1 MQAVFLQL
9 LTFLQISL
17 KAPSGPCNVK
27 LQMVQKFVLLISFWE
42 QMAGRKYDEARILER
57 TCWLAGK
64 QLEENWY
71 NHRGDGL
78 DLQCWWCIWY
88 VSFLQVLN
96 LFSLTNPDADLQMSP
111 VCWGSKRYL
120 VHLPSGSA
128 IKYIV
133 YKENMFEWSVSVFM
147 VYDITFQYL
156 RILLIWWWLFRMQ
169 ENRLLVSVG
178 ATAKRYPHRNC
189 TSFQK
194 WPLDTRY
201 HGTLERSRVKE
212 TWKCYLSPSGECRP
226 LASHRQSQRL
236 DCHHGSYSS
245 QAFKVANSFSLP
257 RLISSPPL
265 HPRGLPLVI
274 SLFWA
279 LKCSN
284 WLCMTLSFQFSVLS
298 RQGLSCMQ

>member
-1 MQAVFLQL
+1 MWNFRWCRNL
-9 LTFLQISL
+9 FSWFRFE
-17 KAPSGPCNVK
+17 S
-27 LQMVQKFVLLISFWE
+27 
-42 QMAGRKYDEARILER
+42 R
-57 TCWLAGK
+57 WLAENMMK
-64 QLEENWY
+64 QGFSKELADWLGSNLRRIDTTTEEMDWIFNV
-71 NHRGDGL
+71 DGAY
-78 DLQCWWCIWY
+78 DMFHSYRYWI
-88 VSFLQVLN
+88 S
-96 LFSLTNPDADLQMSP
+96 FSLTNPDADLQMSP

>member
-1 MQAVFLQL
+1 MWNFRWCRNL
-9 LTFLQISL
+9 FSWFHFE
-17 KAPSGPCNVK
+17 S
-27 LQMVQKFVLLISFWE
+27 
-42 QMAGRKYDEARILER
+42 R
-57 TCWLAGK
+57 WLAENMMK
-64 QLEENWY
+64 QGFSKELADWLGSNLRRIDTTTEEMDWIFNV
-71 NHRGDGL
+71 DGAY
-78 DLQCWWCIWY
+78 DMFHSYRYWI
-88 VSFLQVLN
+88 S
-96 LFSLTNPDADLQMSP
+96 FSLTNPDADLQMSP

-189 TSFQK
+189 TGFQK